1 MSVNVVGVE
10 AVGGEPSSLKTLFV
24 SPKRLG
30 LTGFL
35 TLLLGVFFSSGA
47 WATPVSYSVTSGS
60 VVTSVSVG
68 GVIIGS
74 NTSSLTNGS
83 FTIDAS
89 SQSLDDFSITLEPDQ
104 ILNLSSAYGGYDTVT
119 IETATLSSEPGFFST
134 LIGSTA
140 GSYTVLA
147 SPLGVNGSW
156 GGSSSTG
163 ALPPVS
169 NQPIAYSVPSLTAVI
184 GSAPTIFINAV
195 TLNSLDGAFVGESED
210 LVVIASVNIS
220 SAVVVPE
227 SSTALLLGIGLAGF
241 SWIRSSRH

>member
-1 MSVNVVGVE
+1 
-10 AVGGEPSSLKTLFV
+10 
-24 SPKRLG
+24 
-30 LTGFL
+30 
-35 TLLLGVFFSSGA
+35 
-47 WATPVSYSVTSGS
+47 
-60 VVTSVSVG
+60 VG

-83 FTIDAS
+83 FTLDAS

-104 ILNLSSAYGGYDTVT
+104 ILNLSSPYGGYDTVT
-119 IETATLSSEPGFFST
+119 IETATLSAQPGFLST
-134 LIGSTA
+134 LIGSTG

-163 ALPPVS
+163 ALSPVS
-169 NQPIAYSVPSLTAVI
+169 NQPIVYSVPSLTAMI
-184 GSAPTIFINAV
+184 GSGPTIFINAI

-227 SSTALLLGIGLAGF
+227 SSTAFLLGIGLAGF
-241 SWIRSSRH
+241 SWIRSRRH